1 MDFIQPRLSDIQHN
15 LTDTVTR
22 LTIKDYL
29 RLLIIVCGYA
39 LLRSYLV
46 KLGGWF
52 QARDHDRA
60 IATEEASSE
69 AAVSPNSLQAQV
81 VIPDNT
87 DDEDEHEHDDR
98 DDAVK
103 KLDWGRQ
110 ARQRQR
116 RMLRKLLE
124 AEEKARQE
132 AADADSDREIE
143 EFLIKDP

>member
-1 MDFIQPRLSDIQHN
+1 MNFIQSRLSDIQHN
-15 LTDTVTR
+15 LADTVTR
-22 LTIKDYL
+22 LTVKDYL
-29 RLLIIVCGYA
+29 RLLVIVCGYA

-69 AAVSPNSLQAQV
+69 AAVSPDPLQAQV
-81 VIPDNT
+81 TIPDNT
-87 DDEDEHEHDDR
+87 DDEDEDDDR
-98 DDAVK
+98 DDSLK
-103 KLDWGRQ
+103 RLDWGRQ

-116 RMLRKLLE
+116 RTLRKLLE
-124 AEEKARQE
+124 AEEKSRQE
-132 AADADSDREIE
+132 AAEADSDREIE